1 MRHRRH
7 RASRPIH
14 RLLAV
19 ALVLVGAWLSGLVA
33 FAGSIPRKV
42 EDTVSKT
49 DAIVVLTG
57 GSLRLSEGL
66 QLLLFRGQGKKLF
79 VSGVYRGLEV
89 EELLGLSRQAP
100 RRIACCVILGHSAGN
115 TQSNASETAEWMAKE
130 GFTSLRLVTAAYHM
144 PRSLIEFRAAMPD
157 VKIIANPVFPPNVK
171 RDAWWRY
178 PGTALLIVE
187 EYTKYLIAWL
197 RELIAPAAKR

>member
-1 MRHRRH
+1 MRPRRR
-7 RASRPIH
+7 RAIRPIH

-19 ALVLVGAWLSGLVA
+19 VLVLVGAWLSGLVA

-66 QLLLFRGQGKKLF
+66 QLLLLRDQGKKLF

-144 PRSLIEFRAAMPD
+144 PRSLLQFRRAMPEME
-157 VKIIANPVFPPNVK
+157 IIPNPVFSENFHPDSWLRWSGSASV
-171 RDAWWRY
+171 
-178 PGTALLIVE
+178 IVG
-187 EYTKYLIAWL
+187 EYSKYLVALAINRGAG
-197 RELIAPAAKR
+197 RQE